1 MHPMEA
7 IWDSTNYW
15 AARQMLDASQK
26 AQEVYA
32 ANLAHVNTPGYQR
45 REVDGAFLE
54 TLRQQLATGSTDPA
68 RVAALKTRIDADAAP
83 NSPSGNS
90 AALTRELQAIQSNA
104 LTYNFLTR
112 YASGRF
118 SKLQMAITGRL

>member
-1 MHPMEA
+1 MEA
-7 IWDSTNYW
+7 IWDSSNYW

-45 REVDGAFLE
+45 REVDGSFMQA
-54 TLRQQLATGSTDPA
+54 LREQLQSG
-68 RVAALKTRIDADAAP
+68 TRAELPGVEAKIDWAAAP

-90 AALTRELQAIQSNA
+90 SALTRELQAIQSNA
-104 LTYNFLTR
+104 LTYRFLTQ
-112 YASGRF
+112 YSSGHF
-118 SKLQMAITGRL
+118 GKLKLAVTGRT